1 MHEAEDSVLPSCPPF
16 CFPSRLP
23 CACGNYASLSFTSDG
38 NFLERADLTS
48 EAIETLHSQKDGPM
62 LPRDST
68 CREGESTSA
77 SCEAMHDLLHAV
89 SIGNNVRPLK
99 EDMKLLMRRGR
110 RQFWPVHPRGPNPLV
125 LASRYSQHRGED
137 RRRGGEQPAWKQPSS
152 ARPTLADDSHPIR
165 GKTGSL
171 GTPLARG
178 GRGVSRPACC
188 PFLSEC

>member
-110 RQFWPVHPRGPNPLV
+110 RQFWPVHPRGPNPTGPSFPLFP
-125 LASRYSQHRGED
+125 AQ
-137 RRRGGEQPAWKQPSS
+137 RRGQKEGWGT
-152 ARPTLADDSHPIR
+152 ARLETAEL
-165 GKTGSL
+165 
-171 GTPLARG
+171 
-178 GRGVSRPACC
+178 RPAN
-188 PFLSEC
+188 PRG